1 MGVYLGKILI
11 FLGLFL
17 ILIGAIFL
25 LELKIPYFGKLPGD
39 IYLKRGNFTF
49 FAPIGTCLVIS
60 ALLSIIFYTISRF
73 LK

>member
-17 ILIGAIFL
+17 ILIGVIFL

-60 ALLSIIFYTISRF
+60 ALLSITFYIISRF

>member
-11 FLGLFL
+11 FLGLLL
-17 ILIGAIFL
+17 ILIGVIFL

-39 IYLKRGNFTF
+39 IYLKRGNFIF
-49 FAPIGTCLVIS
+49 FAPIGSCLIIS
-60 ALLSIIFYTISRF
+60 LLLSIIFYIISRF